1 MEEATMSGPSN
12 ATNRLRVG
20 WGGLVAG
27 LLLAWPAAR
36 AADPALVIQGVSVF
50 DTDNTRKIEQVIRG
64 GRDSDPQ
71 ALLKAVPSR

>member
-1 MEEATMSGPSN
+1 MEEAAMSGPSN
-12 ATNRLRVG
+12 ATNRIRFG
-20 WGGLVAG
+20 RGGLVAV
-27 LLLAWPAAR
+27 LLVAWPAAR

-64 GRDSDPQ
+64 GRVCDPQ

>member
-1 MEEATMSGPSN
+1 MEEATMSIPSN

-20 WGGLVAG
+20 WRGLVAG
-27 LLLAWPAAR
+27 LLRAWPAAR
-36 AADPALVIQGVSVF
+36 AADPALVIQGVAVF

-64 GRDSDPQ
+64 GRVCDPQ